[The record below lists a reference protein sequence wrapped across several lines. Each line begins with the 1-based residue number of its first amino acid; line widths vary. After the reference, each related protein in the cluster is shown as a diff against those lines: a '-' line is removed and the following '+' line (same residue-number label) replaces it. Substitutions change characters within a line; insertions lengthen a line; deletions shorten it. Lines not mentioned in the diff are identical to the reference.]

1 MDRFYL
7 SADSTTY
14 HQKGSKM
21 SNELYTKYLDFIQK
35 NLQNVVVIDNKTLQ
49 IRGEIYKI
57 YKKDFQ
63 FLVDALIDTDLL
75 ENIALSTVLELT
87 KALQTHD
94 FAISHLYPF
103 FRRKTKKAIELFIAL
118 TKESTT
124 ELETKFLDELNK
136 VA

>member
-1 MDRFYL
+1 
-7 SADSTTY
+7 
-14 HQKGSKM
+14 M

-49 IRGEIYKI
+49 IRWGIYKI
-57 YKKDFQ
+57 CKKDFQ

-75 ENIALSTVLELT
+75 ENIALSTILELT